1 MNALKRLVGD
11 AERNY
16 YTLYKYDY
24 IRTYFITLFISM
36 ITYIFFMY
44 MMQLSVIN
52 YDILNTK
59 FKIHNSKKLS

>member
-24 IRTYFITLFISM
+24 ICTYFS
-36 ITYIFFMY
+36 
-44 MMQLSVIN
+44 
-52 YDILNTK
+52 
-59 FKIHNSKKLS
+59 